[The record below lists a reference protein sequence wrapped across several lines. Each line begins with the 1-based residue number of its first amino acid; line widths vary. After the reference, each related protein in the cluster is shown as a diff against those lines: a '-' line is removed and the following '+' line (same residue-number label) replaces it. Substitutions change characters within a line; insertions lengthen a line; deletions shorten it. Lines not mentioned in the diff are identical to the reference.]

1 MEKLIIIG
9 SGPAGLTAAIY
20 SGRANLSPLVIEGL
34 SSGGQLM
41 TTTEVENFPGFKD
54 PVLGPDLIDNMRA
67 QAQRFGTRFETGDII
82 EVDFRKK
89 PFTLKTENKIYQAHS
104 VIIATGA
111 TPRKLNIESETR
123 LWGHGVSSCATC
135 DGAFFRGKE
144 ITVIGGG
151 DSALEEAVF
160 LTRFASKVTLVH
172 RRDQLRASKI
182 MQEKA
187 FSNNKIHFLW
197 DSIIEEILSNEK
209 KLVRGLRVKNL
220 KTNEVFDYPCEGVFI
235 AIGHIPNTNLFEG
248 QIDMD
253 RGYIIVNNPTTQ
265 TNIEGIFAAGDAVDH
280 IYRQAI
286 TASAMGCKAAIDVER
301 YLSEQNI

>member
-182 MQEKA
+182 MQAKA